1 MESLLQGFDP
11 KYGLFAAVEGPF
23 GGTLYPSPLAP
34 AVEGGLGALRHMG
47 VMLGKALYEGV
58 LVDMALA
65 PFFITR
71 LQVLPV
77 G

>member
-11 KYGLFAAVEGPF
+11 KYGLFSTVEGPT

-34 AVEGGLGALRHMG
+34 AVDSGLAALRHMG
-47 VMLGKALYEGV
+47 VILGKALYEGI

-71 LQVLPV
+71 LQVRQR
-77 G
+77 